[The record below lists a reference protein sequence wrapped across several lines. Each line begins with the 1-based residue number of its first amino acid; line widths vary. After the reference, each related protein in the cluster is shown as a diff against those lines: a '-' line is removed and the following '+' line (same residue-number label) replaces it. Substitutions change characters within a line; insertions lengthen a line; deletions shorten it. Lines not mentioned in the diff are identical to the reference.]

1 MVEARLLDFTR
12 QYSSK
17 PLRRSR
23 TPIRIRG
30 AELGL
35 AVLIAKFRPDL
46 LARLDPMHLV
56 GALAALDV
64 LWIRI

>member
-1 MVEARLLDFTR
+1 VV
-12 QYSSK
+12 
-17 PLRRSR
+17 PNWV
-23 TPIRIRG
+23 
-30 AELGL
+30 

>member
-1 MVEARLLDFTR
+1 M
-12 QYSSK
+12 
-17 PLRRSR
+17 
-23 TPIRIRG
+23 II
-30 AELGL
+30 
-35 AVLIAKFRPDL
+35 LIAKFGPDL